1 MAEGLLRDMAGDSF
15 DVFSAGTHPSKVHPM
30 STAVMAED
38 GIDISEHTSDF
49 IDDYLN
55 KGIDIVITVCDSADS
70 LCPSF
75 PGDVERIHWSIDDP
89 FQGWDIKNN
98 KIDSYR
104 ETRDIL
110 KKNIKELIKNHLK
123 IEIYIMKV
131 TAKDPATGKTW
142 EDVQTVV
149 LAKKL

>member
-75 PGDVERIHWSIDDP
+75 PRDVERIHWSIDDP

-110 KKNIKELIKNHLK
+110 KKNIKELIKNHL
-123 IEIYIMKV
+123 
-131 TAKDPATGKTW
+131 
-142 EDVQTVV
+142 
-149 LAKKL
+149 

>member
-1 MAEGLLRDMAGDSF
+1 MIQKKKVLFICTGNSCRSQMAEGLLRDMAGNSF

-49 IDDYLN
+49 INDYLN
-55 KGIDIVITVCDSADS
+55 KGINIVITVCDSADR

-89 FQGWDIKNN
+89 FQGWDINNN

-110 KKNIKELIKNHLK
+110 KKYIKELIKNHL
-123 IEIYIMKV
+123 
-131 TAKDPATGKTW
+131 
-142 EDVQTVV
+142 
-149 LAKKL
+149 

>member
-1 MAEGLLRDMAGDSF
+1 MAGDSF

-55 KGIDIVITVCDSADS
+55 IGIDIVITVCDSADS

-75 PGDVERIHWSIDDP
+75 PGDVERIRWSIDDP

-110 KKNIKELIKNHLK
+110 KKYIKELIKNHL
-123 IEIYIMKV
+123 
-131 TAKDPATGKTW
+131 
-142 EDVQTVV
+142 
-149 LAKKL
+149 

>member
-1 MAEGLLRDMAGDSF
+1 MTSTAYHQQFYSMIQKKKVLFICTGNSCRSQMAEGLLRDMAGDSF

-55 KGIDIVITVCDSADS
+55 KGINIVITVCDSADS

-110 KKNIKELIKNHLK
+110 KKNIKELIKNHL
-123 IEIYIMKV
+123 
-131 TAKDPATGKTW
+131 
-142 EDVQTVV
+142 
-149 LAKKL
+149 

>member
-110 KKNIKELIKNHLK
+110 KKNIKELIKNYL
-123 IEIYIMKV
+123 
-131 TAKDPATGKTW
+131 
-142 EDVQTVV
+142 
-149 LAKKL
+149 

>member
-1 MAEGLLRDMAGDSF
+1 MIQKKKVLFICTGNSCRSQMAEGLLRNMAGDSF

-49 IDDYLN
+49 IDGYLN
-55 KGIDIVITVCDSADS
+55 KGINIVITVCDSADR

-104 ETRDIL
+104 ETRNIL
-110 KKNIKELIKNHLK
+110 KKNIKELIKNHL
-123 IEIYIMKV
+123 
-131 TAKDPATGKTW
+131 
-142 EDVQTVV
+142 
-149 LAKKL
+149 

>member
-1 MAEGLLRDMAGDSF
+1 MHKKLLFLCTGNSCRSQMAEGLLRDMAGDRF
-15 DVFSAGTHPSKVHPM
+15 DVYSAGTHPSKVHPM

-55 KGIDIVITVCDSADS
+55 KGIDIVITVCDSAES

-75 PGDVERIHWSIDDP
+75 PGDVERIRWSIDDP

-110 KKNIKELIKNHLK
+110 KKNIKELYYHQALVLQ
-123 IEIYIMKV
+123 MKQV
-131 TAKDPATGKTW
+131 F
-142 EDVQTVV
+142 V
-149 LAKKL
+149 